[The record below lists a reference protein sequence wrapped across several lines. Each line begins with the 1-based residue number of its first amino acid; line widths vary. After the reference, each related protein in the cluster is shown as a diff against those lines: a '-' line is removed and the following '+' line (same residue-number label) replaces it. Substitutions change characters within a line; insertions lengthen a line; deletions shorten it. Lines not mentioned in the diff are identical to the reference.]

1 MNAAEKYLKNLF
13 AQCSN
18 ELNLRN
24 FNQLQNDSIYS
35 VLSGRSILLSAPTGC
50 GKTEAVIAPLLEKII
65 ESDCE
70 RGVVKTRV
78 LYICPTKALINDLY
92 NRFKWVKERLR
103 IKLAIKTGD
112 VDDTATGELPCI
124 IFTTPESLDVMI
136 SARIDERS
144 DRYLRN
150 IECLK
155 SVRTVVV
162 DEIHQFA
169 SEVRG
174 EHLRWLLFRLKRL
187 TARPLQVIGMS
198 ATIPEIEKVRRYIEQ
213 FGEAPELISYSAQKR
228 DLYFGLRTIKTV
240 EELYEIVVKLRRN
253 IDARKILIFAETR
266 IGCDI
271 IHEKLIKIDPE
282 LNCFVHYSTISGEER
297 ERTEAEYKFS
307 AQHSICI
314 ATSTLELGI
323 DIGDIDAVILYGAPG
338 NISSFIQKIGRGNRR
353 KNTIFALGIIRD
365 FKDDIVNNDLVKF
378 IGILELFFNNQFE
391 HISQTVF
398 YSVIVQQIF
407 SYSKTRGFFLP
418 EEFYELASELRHDK
432 WTISEIIRHLSFTNV
447 ISKPLGHIDKY
458 CMSDW
463 MFSKIAR
470 REIYGNMASGGTGK
484 IIITGSDNK
493 KIAEV
498 PLEGNDKKIISGA
511 ILRIGGKKYAVISSR
526 RIMQNIAAKV
536 EPTVSSREPVN
547 ISYNSQG
554 VPTSFSV
561 CNNSLK
567 NSLES
572 IYAKTDID
580 RATKESIEQ
589 ILNTF
594 KPHKKLMVKYRLL
607 RDKNYIYYT
616 FAGTIGNYIIA
627 CSQDEVEGYDPIRI
641 LLNKKIEPVE
651 FDELFI
657 KRLMA
662 ANLENFSMI
671 AGKSQFFELLP
682 ASMQI
687 DEIYSGIEPEL
698 IEFLGKFHL
707 NKFVKIL

>member
-1 MNAAEKYLKNLF
+1 MNTAEKYLKNLF

-24 FNQLQNDSIYS
+24 FNQLQNDSIIP
-35 VLSGRSILLSAPTGC
+35 VLNGRSILLSAPTGC
-50 GKTEAVIAPLLEKII
+50 GKTEAVIVPLLEKII
-65 ESDCE
+65 ENDIS
-70 RGVVKTRV
+70 RGLVKTRV

-92 NRFKWVKERLR
+92 NRFKWVKERLG

-112 VDDTATGELPCI
+112 IDDTATGEIPRI

-144 DRYLRN
+144 DTYLRN
-150 IECLK
+150 MECLR
-155 SVRTVVV
+155 SVRTVVI

-187 TARPLQVIGMS
+187 TARPLQIIGMS
-198 ATIPEIEKVRRYIEQ
+198 ATIPEIEKVGRYIGQ
-213 FGEAPELISYSAQKR
+213 FGESPELISFSAQKR

-240 EELYEIVVKLRRN
+240 EELYDIVVKLRRN
-253 IDARKILIFAETR
+253 IEARKILIFAGTR
-266 IGCDI
+266 TGCDI
-271 IHEKLIKIDPE
+271 IHEKLIKRDPE
-282 LNCFVHYSTISGEER
+282 LNCFVHYSTISVEER

-307 AQHSICI
+307 AHHSICI

-353 KNTIFALGIIRD
+353 KKTIFALGIIRD
-365 FKDDIVNNDLVKF
+365 FHEDIVNNDLVKF
-378 IGILELFFNNQFE
+378 IGILELFYNNEFE
-391 HISQTVF
+391 HITQTVF

-407 SYSKTRGFFLP
+407 SCSKSCGFFLP
-418 EEFYELASELRHDK
+418 EDFRELASELNHDK
-432 WTISEIIRHLSFTNV
+432 CTISEIIRHLSFINI
-447 ISKPLGHIDKY
+447 ISKPLSHIDKY

-463 MFSKIAR
+463 MFGKIAR
-470 REIYGNMASGGTGK
+470 REIYGNMASGGIGK
-484 IIITGSDNK
+484 IMIVGSDNR

-498 PLEGNDKKIISGA
+498 PLEGNEKKIKPGA
-511 ILRIGGKKYAVISSR
+511 VIRIGGKKYAVISSR

-536 EPTVSSREPVN
+536 EPTGSSREPVN

-567 NSLES
+567 TSLES

-580 RATKESIEQ
+580 YTTKESIEQ

-594 KPHKKLMVKYRLL
+594 KPHKKLVVKYRLL
-607 RDKNYIYYT
+607 HDKNYIYYT

-657 KRLMA
+657 KRLIA